1 MSRFAASSSTVRA
14 WVAAPPNGNAETLEN
29 IGATELIFLT
39 VEFLDGQN
47 KPLPL
52 SQSAR

>member
-1 MSRFAASSSTVRA
+1 MMPLNTRH
-14 WVAAPPNGNAETLEN
+14 APEN

-39 VEFLDGQN
+39 VEFLDGHN

-52 SQSAR
+52 IQSAR

>member
-1 MSRFAASSSTVRA
+1 MMALNTRHD
-14 WVAAPPNGNAETLEN
+14 PEN

-39 VEFLDGQN
+39 VEFLDGHN